1 MKPIYSLLIFLLFG
15 IFTSAAQDTLYKKN
29 GDIVLAKILEVN
41 TQTIKY
47 SQVNSELPIYIL
59 DRSEV
64 FMIRYKNGSREVFN
78 SEPNVANDEYVA
90 QKIKAPRSRSKNLV
104 DLQNSPVTIA
114 GNRYSISEFKLSPQ
128 YVDAIVLNRNDKQ
141 LSVMIKAAQDTRRTS
156 KLLGFA
162 PIPLGVSSYFL
173 LIVGS
178 LNSAN
183 TVNGGIS
190 ANYLALSGIM
200 AAAAIGTG
208 IASIVLNSQSKAM
221 RRKAVEKYNLT
232 YFGHP

>member
-1 MKPIYSLLIFLLFG
+1 MKRTNSILIFLFFG
-15 IFTSAAQDTLYKKN
+15 IFTCTAQDTLYKKN
-29 GDIVLAKILEVN
+29 GDKVLAKILEVN

-47 SQVNSELPIYIL
+47 TQVNSELPIYIL

-64 FMIRYKNGSREVFN
+64 LSISYKNGSREVFN
-78 SEPNVANDEYVA
+78 AEPNIANDDYVA
-90 QKIKAPRSRSKNLV
+90 QKIRSPRTRSKNLV
-104 DLQNSPVTIA
+104 DIQNSPITIA
-114 GNRYSISEFKLSPQ
+114 GNRYSISEFRLSPP
-128 YVDAIVLNRNDKQ
+128 YVDAIVLNKNDKQ

-162 PIPLGVSSYFL
+162 PIPMGVSSYFL

-178 LNSAN
+178 INSAN

-190 ANYLALSGIM
+190 ANYLATSGLL
-200 AAAAIGTG
+200 AVAAIGTG
-208 IASIVLNSQSKAM
+208 IASIVLNAQSKAM